1 MSRTFDS
8 IIIGSG
14 QAGPFLAARLAG
26 AGQTVALVERKVL
39 GGTCVNT
46 GCTPTKA
53 MVASAKVAH
62 TAREAARFGIH
73 LEGNVQVSLAEVK
86 SRSAKKILLSHSS
99 LFPRPLSST
108 LADSVRAS
116 AEYAPSL
123 PQISCRHRQHSY

>member
-46 GCTPTKA
+46 E
-53 MVASAKVAH
+53 ASAKVAH
-62 TAREAARFGIH
+62 MEREAARFGIH
-73 LEGNVQVSLAEVK
+73 LEGHVQFSLAEVK
-86 SRSAKKILLSHSS
+86 SQRKDWSNRS
-99 LFPRPLSST
+99 
-108 LADSVRAS
+108 V
-116 AEYAPSL
+116 
-123 PQISCRHRQHSY
+123 

>member
-1 MSRTFDS
+1 MARNFDA

-26 AGQTVALVERKVL
+26 AGQTVALVERKFL

-62 TAREAARFGIH
+62 TARTASEFGVH
-73 LEGNVQVSLAEVK
+73 LQGELQVSLAEVK
-86 SRSAKKILLSHSS
+86 SRADKIVQNSRESVGKMLAKAGCTVVHGFRARSAS
-99 LFPRPLSST
+99 R
-108 LADSVRAS
+108 R
-116 AEYAPSL
+116 
-123 PQISCRHRQHSY
+123 